1 MREIKFRVFKKTD
14 NNFGGIRS
22 LKFKINEANFEN
34 VKSIIS
40 ELDYANIRASDFH
53 DIIYNLDE
61 IELNQFTGLKD
72 CKEREIYEND
82 IVKTKIGVMDFVLKV
97 VFENGKFMAVCDD
110 DDLTAFDLFT
120 IADKCEVI
128 GNIYENSELLK

>member
-1 MREIKFRVFKKTD
+1 MREIKFRAWDKIEKTMASVTAMTFD
-14 NNFGGIRS
+14 SPEYNPSVDLNYRLYLGFDDTQAIAESVELSEVELMQYTS
-22 LKFKINEANFEN
+22 LKDK
-34 VKSIIS
+34 K
-40 ELDYANIRASDFH
+40 
-53 DIIYNLDE
+53 
-61 IELNQFTGLKD
+61 G
-72 CKEREIYEND
+72 REIYEND

-97 VFENGKFMAVCDD
+97 VFENGKFIAIGDD

>member
-1 MREIKFRVFKKTD
+1 MREIKFRIWDKNNAKFISRWERVF
-14 NNFGGIRS
+14 
-22 LKFKINEANFEN
+22 INAWECC
-34 VKSIIS
+34 VYTKS
-40 ELDYANIRASDFH
+40 ELEKRNFSYMND
-53 DIIYNLDE
+53 LPE
-61 IELNQFTGLKD
+61 IEVNQFTGLKD

-97 VFENGKFMAVCDD
+97 VFENGKFMAVGDD

>member
-1 MREIKFRVFKKTD
+1 MREIEFRIYNKKTKKMESVWSID
-14 NNFGGIRS
+14 NARNLINDEQSYYFINSIHEKKSELMQYTS
-22 LKFKINEANFEN
+22 LKDKKG
-34 VKSIIS
+34 V
-40 ELDYANIRASDFH
+40 
-53 DIIYNLDE
+53 
-61 IELNQFTGLKD
+61 
-72 CKEREIYEND
+72 EIYEND

>member
-1 MREIKFRVFKKTD
+1 MKEIKFRAWNKK
-14 NNFGGIRS
+14 R
-22 LKFKINEANFEN
+22 EAMAF
-34 VKSIIS
+34 VSVMY
-40 ELDYANIRASDFH
+40 LDKLEYHAAV
-53 DIIYNLDE
+53 
-61 IELNQFTGLKD
+61 ELNYPFNRKIEKTREIVNLSEVELMQYTGLKD

-97 VFENGKFMAVCDD
+97 VFENGKFMAVGDD

-128 GNIYENSELLK
+128 GNIYENTGLLKG

>member
-1 MREIKFRVFKKTD
+1 MREIKFRIWDKNNAKFISRWERVF
-14 NNFGGIRS
+14 
-22 LKFKINEANFEN
+22 INAWECC
-34 VKSIIS
+34 VYTKS
-40 ELDYANIRASDFH
+40 ELEKRNFSYMND
-53 DIIYNLDE
+53 LPE
-61 IELNQFTGLKD
+61 IEVNQFTGLKD

-97 VFENGKFMAVCDD
+97 VFENGKFMAVGDD

-128 GNIYENSELLK
+128 GNIYENTGLLKG